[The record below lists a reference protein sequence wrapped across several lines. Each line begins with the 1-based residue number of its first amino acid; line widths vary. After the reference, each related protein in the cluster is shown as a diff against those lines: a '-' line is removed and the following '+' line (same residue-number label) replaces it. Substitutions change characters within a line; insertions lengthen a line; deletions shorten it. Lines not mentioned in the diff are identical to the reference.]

1 MNSRNWWQ
9 SEVIY
14 QIYPWSF
21 QDSNSDGVGDIQ
33 GIISRLDY
41 LADLGITSIWISP
54 IYQSPMADNGYDIS
68 DYYTIAPEFGTIDD
82 FKFFVDTFHQNGI
95 GIILDWVPAHFPTD
109 AFGLAKFDGTCVY
122 EYEDPRRGWH
132 PDWNSLIYDFGRDT
146 VRRFLIAS
154 ALIWLDLYHIDGL
167 RVDAVASML
176 YWDYSRKDGQAL
188 L

>member
-41 LADLGITSIWISP
+41 LVDLGITSIWISP

-82 FKFFVDTFHQNGI
+82 FKDLLHEAKKRDI
-95 GIILDWVPAHFPTD
+95 KIILDLVVNHTLDEHIWFQKALRDKNSKYRNYYIFKESPTPPTNWFSI
-109 AFGLAKFDGTCVY
+109 FGGNVWGKT
-122 EYEDPRRGWH
+122 P
-132 PDWNSLIYDFGRDT
+132 
-146 VRRFLIAS
+146 
-154 ALIWLDLYHIDGL
+154 
-167 RVDAVASML
+167 
-176 YWDYSRKDGQAL
+176 
-188 L
+188 

>member
-1 MNSRNWWQ
+1 MDSRNWWQ

-82 FKFFVDTFHQNGI
+82 FKDLLHE
-95 GIILDWVPAHFPTD
+95 
-109 AFGLAKFDGTCVY
+109 AKK
-122 EYEDPRRGWH
+122 
-132 PDWNSLIYDFGRDT
+132 RDIKNYF
-146 VRRFLIAS
+146 RFS
-154 ALIWLDLYHIDGL
+154 
-167 RVDAVASML
+167 S
-176 YWDYSRKDGQAL
+176 
-188 L
+188 

>member
-82 FKFFVDTFHQNGI
+82 FKDLLHE
-95 GIILDWVPAHFPTD
+95 
-109 AFGLAKFDGTCVY
+109 AKKARHKNYF
-122 EYEDPRRGWH
+122 
-132 PDWNSLIYDFGRDT
+132 
-146 VRRFLIAS
+146 RFS
-154 ALIWLDLYHIDGL
+154 
-167 RVDAVASML
+167 S
-176 YWDYSRKDGQAL
+176 
-188 L
+188 

>member
-41 LADLGITSIWISP
+41 LADLGITFIWISP

-82 FKFFVDTFHQNGI
+82 FKDLLHEAKKRDI
-95 GIILDWVPAHFPTD
+95 KIILDLVVNHTSDEHIWFQKALRDKNSKYRNYYIFKESPTPPTNWCSI
-109 AFGLAKFDGTCVY
+109 FGGNVWGKT
-122 EYEDPRRGWH
+122 P
-132 PDWNSLIYDFGRDT
+132 
-146 VRRFLIAS
+146 
-154 ALIWLDLYHIDGL
+154 
-167 RVDAVASML
+167 
-176 YWDYSRKDGQAL
+176 
-188 L
+188 

>member
-54 IYQSPMADNGYDIS
+54 IY
-68 DYYTIAPEFGTIDD
+68 
-82 FKFFVDTFHQNGI
+82 
-95 GIILDWVPAHFPTD
+95 
-109 AFGLAKFDGTCVY
+109 
-122 EYEDPRRGWH
+122 
-132 PDWNSLIYDFGRDT
+132 
-146 VRRFLIAS
+146 
-154 ALIWLDLYHIDGL
+154 
-167 RVDAVASML
+167 
-176 YWDYSRKDGQAL
+176 
-188 L
+188 

>member
-1 MNSRNWWQ
+1 MDSRNWWQ

-82 FKFFVDTFHQNGI
+82 FKDLLHE
-95 GIILDWVPAHFPTD
+95 
-109 AFGLAKFDGTCVY
+109 AKSET
-122 EYEDPRRGWH
+122 
-132 PDWNSLIYDFGRDT
+132 
-146 VRRFLIAS
+146 
-154 ALIWLDLYHIDGL
+154 
-167 RVDAVASML
+167 
-176 YWDYSRKDGQAL
+176 
-188 L
+188 

>member
-82 FKFFVDTFHQNGI
+82 FK
-95 GIILDWVPAHFPTD
+95 
-109 AFGLAKFDGTCVY
+109 
-122 EYEDPRRGWH
+122 
-132 PDWNSLIYDFGRDT
+132 
-146 VRRFLIAS
+146 
-154 ALIWLDLYHIDGL
+154 
-167 RVDAVASML
+167 
-176 YWDYSRKDGQAL
+176 AL
-188 L
+188 LHQDK